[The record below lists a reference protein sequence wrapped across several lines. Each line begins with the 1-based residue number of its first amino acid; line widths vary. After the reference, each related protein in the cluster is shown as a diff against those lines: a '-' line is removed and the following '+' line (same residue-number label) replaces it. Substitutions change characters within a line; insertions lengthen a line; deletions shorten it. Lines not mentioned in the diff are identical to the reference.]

1 MQTVHIRSLY
11 FLIFL
16 YTTILTLFIGISF
29 GWILQNSFINLLAS
43 LFPHRI
49 TKPGFYPLVVTCL
62 TAFICQMGFIYPHI
76 LKLLSIS
83 PMSILKD
90 SISFNQQS
98 ISVLLA
104 GLLAFYALLYLYTEQ
119 PILSF
124 YNFCR
129 CHRSV
134 DHWNWLYLC
143 IAWLKRIRSWC
154 Y

>member
-1 MQTVHIRSLY
+1 MKTVHIRSLFY

-29 GWILQNSFINLLAS
+29 DGFFKNSFINLLAS
-43 LFPHRI
+43 YFP
-49 TKPGFYPLVVTCL
+49 TELPNPGVLPLVVTCL
-62 TAFICQMGFIYPHI
+62 TAFYMSDGIY
-76 LKLLSIS
+76 LSSYFKTSLSIS
-83 PMSILKD
+83 PMKVLKD

-124 YNFCR
+124 IIFAGVTGL
-129 CHRSV
+129 SIIG
-134 DHWNWLYLC
+134 
-143 IAWLKRIRSWC
+143 IALFIYC
-154 Y
+154 LAQTD